1 MKEGWMGIIVWLA
14 IFFMIPVS
22 AGESFDD
29 PFLEAMSIALPL
41 RNPLP
46 KDAGGAVALYQCLFS
61 GSALYPDDDV
71 DSLFDRLL
79 ACNIYPTSRLVEGE
93 STSIGFSD
101 LYSIVLQSKSID
113 KAAIQLQCPET
124 KLRIPICTDN
134 TVAMTFSGRE
144 PETVPPVERQTT
156 TIGSISEFRNLE
168 TLYDSQHPI
177 SDSTFCE
184 YYYKASAC
192 IEFIQMAKL
201 TAFLYPDMTWK
212 EFEIILEGLGISKQ
226 ASYLDNTCTLR
237 IEPLNTGVII
247 YETIWKDGHLQS
259 ASICIEP
266 SIVTTGTPTINV
278 FAPANEGEMVYLYCP
293 CVYIDLTNT
302 WRYSCIGTM
311 EVP

>member
-1 MKEGWMGIIVWLA
+1 MKKGWMGIIVGLA

-46 KDAGGAVALYQCLFS
+46 KHAAGAVPLYQCLFS

-71 DSLFDRLL
+71 DSLLDRLL
-79 ACNIYPTSRLVEGE
+79 VCNIYPTSKLVEGE
-93 STSIGFSD
+93 STVIGFSD
-101 LYSIVLQSKSID
+101 LYSIVMHGKPLD
-113 KAAIQLQCPET
+113 KAFIQLQCPET
-124 KLRIPICTDN
+124 KLRIPICTDYS
-134 TVAMTFSGRE
+134 VATIISGKE
-144 PETVPPVERQTT
+144 PETFPPVERQITA
-156 TIGSISEFRNLE
+156 IDSISEFRDLE
-168 TLYDSQHPI
+168 ALYVSQHPV
-177 SDSTFCE
+177 SDSTLRE

-201 TAFLYPDMTWK
+201 TAFLYPDMTQN
-212 EFEIILEGLGISKQ
+212 EFEIILEGLGISEQ
-226 ASYLDNTCTLR
+226 TANLDNTWTLR

-247 YETIWKDGHLQS
+247 YETLWEEGHLQS

-278 FAPANEGEMVYLYCP
+278 FAPANEGETVYVYCP
-293 CVYIDLTNT
+293 CVYIDLDNT